1 MIRYVLNVTSDYTR
15 MNIISRVNLVDYNL
29 TKKGVGKILDQIAME
44 ERKLLDK
51 ETKKAEKILKEEIK
65 KERKNIPEDEDQK
78 ALRKKLLKELNNRN

>member
-1 MIRYVLNVTSDYTR
+1 MI
-15 MNIISRVNLVDYNL
+15 DYNL

-78 ALRKKLLKELNNRN
+78 ALRKKLLKELNNSN